1 MIIDVVLLCSLRI
14 FWKKSYKA
22 LILGWF
28 QSGKPPFNFSFPY
41 CSFVHFCF
49 IINMVCCFVV
59 IPFLLCLLQSLIF
72 FIRKCF
78 MFLFLLL
85 SCSMVS
91 CCYHVVFMLSCC
103 HVGVMLSCW
112 LVHVML
118 SCYHVIMLPC
128 CCYRVV
134 LLLWFHHVFLLTW
147 Y

>member
-1 MIIDVVLLCSLRI
+1 MNISFKFHKDPSFRWGNMAKIYSAGVFAPPELSAQDSPWIGLRN

-49 IINMVCCFVV
+49 IINIVCCFVV

-85 SCSMVS
+85 LCSMLS
-91 CCYHVVFMLSCC
+91 CCYHGVLFSSCCLYAITLSC
-103 HVGVMLSCW
+103 
-112 LVHVML
+112 
-118 SCYHVIMLPC
+118 
-128 CCYRVV
+128 
-134 LLLWFHHVFLLTW
+134 
-147 Y
+147 